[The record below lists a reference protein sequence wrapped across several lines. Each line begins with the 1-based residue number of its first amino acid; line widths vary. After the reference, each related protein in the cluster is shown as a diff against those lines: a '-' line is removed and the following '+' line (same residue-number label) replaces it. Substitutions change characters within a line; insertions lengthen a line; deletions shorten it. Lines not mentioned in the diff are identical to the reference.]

1 MNKFDI
7 TKIISKTPAMGNP
20 VQEIIKLAAIVAAT
34 CLAYKIEDI
43 VKATMNE
50 KNDSE
55 VYYKEEN

>member
-1 MNKFDI
+1 MNKFKI
-7 TKIISKTPAMGNP
+7 AKIISKTPAISP

-43 VKATMNE
+43 VKATMSE
-50 KNDSE
+50 KNDGE